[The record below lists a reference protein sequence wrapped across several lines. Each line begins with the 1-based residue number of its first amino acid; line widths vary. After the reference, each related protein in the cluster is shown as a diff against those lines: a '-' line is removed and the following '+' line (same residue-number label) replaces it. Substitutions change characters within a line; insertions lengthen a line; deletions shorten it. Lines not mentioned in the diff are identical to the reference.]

1 MSPIPFKT
9 FRHIADKQNLKL
21 SEQEHKKLTKE
32 IKSYKTPS
40 YLQPGDT
47 VAITCPAKKLPRNI
61 EDAVKLLESWGLN
74 VVLGETVHASWHQ
87 FAGDDELRSTDFQRF
102 LDDPSV
108 KAIFAA
114 RGGYGTIRIIDRL
127 DFSGFGNHPKWI
139 IGFSD
144 ITVLHSHIQSLYK
157 TESIHGQ
164 MPLTIK
170 EGSEISLETL
180 RKALFNEEINYTYT
194 SKANNKSGEAE
205 GILIGG
211 NLSLLVMMAGSVS
224 EQEFSDKILFLE
236 DVGEYLYSIDRML
249 WNLKRAGKLNNLRGL
264 IIGGFTELKDNDIPF
279 GQTAEQIIME
289 QVKEFDFPVCF
300 NFPAGHIP
308 DNRAL
313 IFGRMSR
320 LKVDGQ
326 QVELGYLGIDPN
338 RAL

>member
-1 MSPIPFKT
+1 
-9 FRHIADKQNLKL
+9 
-21 SEQEHKKLTKE
+21 LTKE
-32 IKSYKTPS
+32 DKIYKTPP

-47 VAITCPAKKLPRNI
+47 VAITCPAKKLPRDIN
-61 EDAVKLLESWGLN
+61 DAVNLLKSWGLN
-74 VVLGETVHASWHQ
+74 VILGETVHASWNQ
-87 FAGDDELRSTDFQRF
+87 FAGDDELRCNDFQRF

-127 DFSGFGNHPKWI
+127 DLSGFSNDPKWI

-164 MPLTIK
+164 MPLTIR

-180 RKALFNEEINYTYT
+180 RKALFNEEINYSYK
-194 SKANNKSGEAE
+194 SQAKNRSGEAE

-211 NLSLLVMMAGSVS
+211 NLTLLVMMAGSVS
-224 EQEFSDKILFLE
+224 EQDFSGKILFLE
-236 DVGEYLYSIDRML
+236 DVGEYLYSIDRMM
-249 WNLKRAGKLNNLRGL
+249 WNLKRAGKLKNLKGL

-279 GQTAEQIIME
+279 GQTAEQIIMDH
-289 QVKEFDFPVCF
+289 VKEFDFPVCF
-300 NFPAGHIP
+300 DFPAGHIP

-313 IFGRMSR
+313 IFGRMSS

-326 QVELGYLGIDPN
+326 QVHLSYPRTEFQ
-338 RAL
+338 